1 MPGPPGLEDD
11 PGGAEVITLLEVVQ
25 GVSDELGG
33 AVVVAVV
40 VAGAEVQ
47 GVVGCA
53 VTQPQRLETWL
64 RTLRAELPQFPRTQ
78 LTAAP

>member
-47 GVVGCA
+47 GVVGCK
-53 VTQPQRLETWL
+53 VTQLHKLETWL
-64 RTLRAELPQFPRTQ
+64 RTSRAVLPQFPRTQ